1 MSSLKLMFVGDIS
14 LGEHYFSFGH
24 GPRTTAYKQ
33 DILASVKPIF
43 AAADYVCGNLEGPI
57 SDIGL
62 NTKDPESVVFRGDPQ
77 AAKTLADAGFNL
89 MHVANNHIIQ
99 HGEQAYRHTL
109 TLLENNNIIPIGNF
123 GDECILE
130 KNGVKIA
137 IIAGS
142 DVLDNTFPE
151 QQLYETLN
159 VEKILEKIE
168 KVKGTVDWILL
179 SLHWGK
185 EEKVSP
191 TQEQIDMARRFKD
204 AGVNFIIGH
213 HPHIFFPVE
222 LAENYL
228 CAWSLGN
235 FIFDL
240 PWDKRLCKSAILEI
254 ELNKN
259 TFDAKVYPI
268 TILPNGTPVNV
279 STVKKITEGNFCLYD
294 NSSAFRFFSLMK
306 ILFFASNF
314 FRGKVSLKFIFIK
327 RKVLK
332 KFGL

>member
-24 GPRTTAYKQ
+24 GPRSTADRQ
-33 DILASVKPIF
+33 DIFASVKPIF

-62 NTKDPESVVFRGDPQ
+62 NPEDPESVVFRGDPH
-77 AAKTLADAGFNL
+77 AAKMLADAGFNL
-89 MHVANNHIIQ
+89 IHVANNHIIQ

-109 TLLENNNIIPIGNF
+109 ALLENNNIIPIGNV

-130 KNGVKIA
+130 KNGIKIA

-142 DVLDNTFPE
+142 DVADNTFPE
-151 QQLYETLN
+151 QQLYETLD
-159 VEKILEKIE
+159 VEKILEKVK

-185 EEKVSP
+185 EEKISP
-191 TQEQIDMARRFKD
+191 AQEQIDMANRFRE
-204 AGVNFIIGH
+204 AGVNFIVGH

-222 LAENYL
+222 RSEHYL

-254 ELNKN
+254 DLNKHS
-259 TFDAKVYPI
+259 FDASVHPV
-268 TILPNGTPVNV
+268 TILPNGTPVKASVAN
-279 STVKKITEGNFCLYD
+279 KITAGSFCLYE
-294 NSSAFRFFSLMK
+294 NASGFRFFSLMK
-306 ILFFASNF
+306 IIFFASNF

-332 KFGL
+332 KFGF

>member
-1 MSSLKLMFVGDIS
+1 MFVGDIS

-62 NTKDPESVVFRGDPQ
+62 NSRDPESVVFRGDPE
-77 AAKTLADAGFNL
+77 AAKALADAGFNL

-109 TLLENNNIIPIGNF
+109 TLLEDNNIIPIGNV

-130 KNGVKIA
+130 KNGIKIA

-142 DVLDNTFPE
+142 DVTDNTFPK
-151 QQLYETLN
+151 QQLYETLD
-159 VEKILEKIE
+159 VEKILEKVKKI
-168 KVKGTVDWILL
+168 KGTVDWILL

-185 EEKVSP
+185 EEKISA
-191 TQEQIDMARRFKD
+191 TQEQIDMAHRFRD

-222 LAENYL
+222 RTGNYL

-254 ELNKN
+254 DLNKHS
-259 TFDAKVYPI
+259 FDASVHPI
-268 TILPNGTPVNV
+268 TILPNGTPIKV
-279 STVKKITEGNFCLYD
+279 SEKKKVTVGNFFLYQ
-294 NSSAFRFFSLMK
+294 NASEFRFFSLMK

-314 FRGKVSLKFIFIK
+314 FRGKVNLKFIFIK

-332 KFGL
+332 KFGC

>member
-1 MSSLKLMFVGDIS
+1 MFVGDIS

-77 AAKTLADAGFNL
+77 AAKTLANAGFNL

-142 DVLDNTFPE
+142 DVLDNTFPG

-279 STVKKITEGNFCLYD
+279 STVKKITEGNFFLYD

-314 FRGKVSLKFIFIK
+314 FRGKVNLKFIFIK

-332 KFGL
+332 KFGF